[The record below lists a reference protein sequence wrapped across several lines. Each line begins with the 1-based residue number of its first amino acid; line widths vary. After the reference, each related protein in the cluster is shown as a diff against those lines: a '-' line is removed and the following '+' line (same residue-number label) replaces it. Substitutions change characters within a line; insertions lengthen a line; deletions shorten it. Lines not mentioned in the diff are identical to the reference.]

1 MLFADLSLWPEQA
14 STYAEAEDTLFLF
27 ILGVVLFFTVL
38 IATLIITF
46 IIKYRRRSDADRPPG
61 VHGGLRLEVTWT
73 LIPLAIALLIY
84 FWGARVYVTWA
95 EPPAGALEVYVVG
108 RQWMWHLQHAGGQRE
123 INQLH
128 VPVGRPVKLTI
139 TSQDVI
145 HSVFV
150 PEFRIHMDAVP
161 GRYNVTWFEATRTGT
176 FHLYCSQYCGT
187 NHSLMIG
194 QVVVLDGE
202 AYERWM
208 AGKADNGLAVKGR
221 KLFQKLQCVTC
232 HSANAQAR
240 APVLEGLYG
249 SKVRLEGGG
258 TVDAYED
265 YLRESILEPEAKV
278 VAGYRPIMPSFKGIV
293 DEEEL
298 VQLIAFLKALG
309 PGQTPLRV
317 EQADPPEARPAP
329 APKPS
334 PQATKGKQ

>member
-1 MLFADLSLWPEQA
+1 MLLAQVTLFPEQA
-14 STYAEAEDTLFLF
+14 STLAVEVDHLFFF
-27 ILGVVLFFTVL
+27 ILGITVFFTTL
-38 IATLIITF
+38 IAVLVISF
-46 IIKYRRRSDADRPPG
+46 VIKFRRRSEADRPRQ
-61 VHGGLRLEVTWT
+61 VHGGTRLEVAWT
-73 LIPLAIALLIY
+73 VIPLAVAMVVYL
-84 FWGARVYVTWA
+84 WSARVYVTWGQA
-95 EPPAGALEVYVVG
+95 PEGALEVYVVG

-150 PEFRIHMDAVP
+150 PEFRVHMDAVP

-187 NHSLMIG
+187 DHSRMIG
-194 QVVVLDGE
+194 QVVVLDAE
-202 AYERWM
+202 AYERWL
-208 AGKADNGLAVKGR
+208 ASKADNGLAVKGR

-265 YLRESILEPEAKV
+265 YLRESILEPEAKI

-309 PGQTPLRV
+309 PGETPPRV
-317 EQADPPEARPAP
+317 EQAEPPEARPAP
-329 APKPS
+329 APKQS
-334 PQATKGKQ
+334 PQPAKGKK